1 MSVRL
6 RLAYELKKNALA
18 FQFKQGMKD
27 DLYHAYALSYIRY
40 F

>member
-6 RLAYELKKNALA
+6 RMEYELKKNALA

-27 DLYHAYALSYIRY
+27 DRYHAFSLSYIRY